1 MKIRITFKK
10 QGLSK
15 ARITRYDN
23 SSSTLVGVLDK
34 WRAELIADFAFNLGG
49 RVVRHYRDGRIT
61 LEIAE
66 DDKAEKLSIAINV
79 AKGMRSKSRL
89 EKILGNLEKLP
100 EQETRLLYALIVIYG
115 RKASRAIRELL
126 T

>member
-10 QGLSK
+10 QGVSK

-49 RVVRHYRDGRIT
+49 RVVRRYRDGRIT

-66 DDKAEKLSIAINV
+66 DDKVEKLSIAINV